1 MYIFYSIEFILG
13 SVRKLENSTT
23 YLFNQ
28 IHYHWLEN
36 ISRSKL
42 PPVFE
47 VPQRKAYFF
56 KICILH
62 LRNIFDIK
70 SSRSNISGH
79 QYSSVS
85 LFEVFQ
91 GLLSVT
97 LLPAM
102 KILFF
107 NTFLYV
113 RIQSIYKYNVF
124 CYNCAIA
131 NTSKLVFVSPKQSK
145 TLTPDAYLSP
155 WIHWQL
161 IILRDRSLDKSS
173 ALKIQV
179 FS

>member
-1 MYIFYSIEFILG
+1 M
-13 SVRKLENSTT
+13 
-23 YLFNQ
+23 
-28 IHYHWLEN
+28 
-36 ISRSKL
+36 
-42 PPVFE
+42 
-47 VPQRKAYFF
+47 
-56 KICILH
+56 H

-70 SSRSNISGH
+70 PSRSNISGH

-113 RIQSIYKYNVF
+113 RIQPIYKYNVF

-145 TLTPDAYLSP
+145 TLTPDTYLSP

-173 ALKIQV
+173 ALKNTGVLLIRHMCMKILKYKVEISLLQYKTCTCV
-179 FS
+179 LHLFKYKQYALFFNRWSIKSSY